1 MLKKSL
7 PLLVLAALL
16 VPAAAH
22 AKKVEVNGPAS
33 IQGRG
38 PVHGGFHAESPA
50 TVNFRFRAAI
60 VRVTG
65 KADDL
70 KVSCEG
76 ARVKKLERSNRRG
89 LKVVVCK
96 GRGLAVAVTATRF
109 RFGARSRPAYGI
121 QVPEGMSGVLYGHF
135 RRGGD
140 AARPARPAD
149 KSAAPADPM
158 QDEADAEETE
168 AAADSES

>member
-33 IQGRG
+33 IHGRG

-50 TVNFRFRAAI
+50 TVNFRFRAAMI
-60 VRVTG
+60 RVTG

-70 KVSCEG
+70 KVTCEG

-89 LKVVVCK
+89 LKIVVCK

-109 RFGARSRPAYGI
+109 RFAARSRAAYGI

-135 RRGGD
+135 RRDGE
-140 AARPARPAD
+140 AAAQPERPAD
-149 KSAAPADPM
+149 EAPAEEPETDPD
-158 QDEADAEETE
+158 Q
-168 AAADSES
+168 